1 MKLKLW
7 RKFDNMTKTKT
18 KIRDCFRR
26 HFVATFRQSVVTYR
40 ENARVIAS
48 NSTFSNI
55 VAILIPVSKCVINL
69 SKSYLV
75 WLHSFWCDTWVTNT
89 HSLTDTLVDHRRWRY
104 WQQQKTTL
112 LSFFSTVPC
121 LATSPS
127 AECSYNH
134 STLLCRPSTV
144 FWVFLGDVNHL
155 HCPPRLSVP
164 NFLHFPW

>member
-1 MKLKLW
+1 
-7 RKFDNMTKTKT
+7 MTKTKT

-75 WLHSFWCDTWVTNT
+75 
-89 HSLTDTLVDHRRWRY
+89 
-104 WQQQKTTL
+104 
-112 LSFFSTVPC
+112 
-121 LATSPS
+121 
-127 AECSYNH
+127 
-134 STLLCRPSTV
+134 
-144 FWVFLGDVNHL
+144 
-155 HCPPRLSVP
+155 
-164 NFLHFPW
+164 